1 MIDEATKNI
10 LLVDDHSIFLDA
22 IGAAIV
28 DRFPDAV
35 ITKLGSAGEVREHI
49 REGLTPTLAV
59 VDVNLPDASG
69 VDIIR
74 ELHTSYRIP
83 IIAFSGQSDDMTIN
97 ACIRNGAIGYIP
109 KSYDTQRLYAA
120 IDAVILG
127 GQHFPSS
134 FRRESV
140 GGEQILLTRRQRD
153 VLELVLRARPNR
165 AIAGELD
172 ITVGTVKNHVSDL
185 LTIFGA
191 TSRNELLIRAQQLRV
206 LQWV

>member
-1 MIDEATKNI
+1 MINTATKNI
-10 LLVDDHSIFLDA
+10 LLVDDHPIFLDA
-22 IGAAIV
+22 LGEIIV
-28 DRFPDAV
+28 DRFPYAE
-35 ITKLGSAGEVREHI
+35 ITKLGSASEAREHI
-49 REGLTPTLAV
+49 REGMMPTLAV

-69 VDIIR
+69 IELIR

-83 IIAFSGQSDDMTIN
+83 IIAFSGQTDDNTIS

-134 FRRESV
+134 FQRDSEGR
-140 GGEQILLTRRQRD
+140 EQISLTRRQRD
-153 VLELVLRARPNR
+153 VLELVMKARPNR
-165 AIAGELD
+165 EIAGELD

-191 TSRNELLIRAQQLRV
+191 ASRNELLIRAQQMRV
-206 LQWV
+206 LQ